1 MEENPVTRRDWL
13 KVLGAGTAGSV
24 LAGVTAPSTAQAE
37 TCPVYPAD
45 LSAIVPLQTDTPVVV
60 GQKLLA
66 GNIRHVNST
75 PIPHDLFSD
84 EALEAHFGFS
94 LASTQRPGAM
104 VLSCAD
110 SRVVPE
116 LIFDQPRASLFVCRV
131 AGNYATD
138 ENIGSL
144 EFCVRFLKAPPPDP
158 NHARV
163 LVVLGHSGCGAV
175 DSTISVLRGT
185 FGGDIRNTKI
195 GSIVGGLAADV
206 QAAILQNPGVT
217 DPVVLLRL
225 ATEEVA
231 RANARRLAA
240 LPSLAPVVQ
249 SGALLIIPAVY
260 DNESGVVRT
269 L

>member
-1 MEENPVTRRDWL
+1 MDDKQVTRRDWL
-13 KVLGAGTAGSV
+13 KVLSAGTAGG
-24 LAGVTAPSTAQAE
+24 LLGGMTAPPRAQA
-37 TCPVYPAD
+37 TTAAD
-45 LSAIVPLQTDTPVVV
+45 LTDLVPLQSESPLVV
-60 GQKLLA
+60 GQKLMA
-66 GNIRHVNST
+66 GNSRHVNST

-84 EALEAHFGFS
+84 EALEAHFGFP
-94 LASTQRPGAM
+94 LASTQRPSAM

-138 ENIGSL
+138 EAIGSF
-144 EFCVRFLKAPPPDP
+144 EFCVRFLKAPAPNPD
-158 NHARV
+158 HSRV

-195 GSIVGGLAADV
+195 GAIVGGLAADV
-206 QAAILQNPGVT
+206 QAAFLQNPGVT
-217 DPVVLLRL
+217 NPLELLRL

-240 LPSLAPVVQ
+240 LPSLAPLVQ
-249 SGALLIIPAVY
+249 SGALLIAAAVY
-260 DNESGVVRT
+260 DIETGVVRT
-269 L
+269 V